1 MRRLGGRFAVAAVG
15 GAAFWVVLGLIGDAP
30 RVVPLAG
37 IVLVIAAVGGAIY
50 DALAWHGPTW
60 PAPAPAPST
69 TPGRDRHLAVYER
82 ILDSNATS
90 DVPDERLRDS
100 LRRLVDLRLEQRHG
114 LTRDDPMAADLL
126 GQDLLRLLAAPPR
139 RVSRR
144 ELDAHLRRI
153 EEL

>member
-1 MRRLGGRFAVAAVG
+1 MRRLGERLAVAAVG
-15 GAAFWVVLGLIGDAP
+15 GAAFWVVLSLIGDAP

-50 DALAWHGPTW
+50 DALTWHGPTW
-60 PAPAPAPST
+60 PAPAPAPS

-100 LRRLVDLRLEQRHG
+100 LRRLVDLRLEQRRG
-114 LTRDDPMAADLL
+114 LTRDDPTAADLL
-126 GQDLLRLLAAPPR
+126 GPDLLRLLAAPPR

>member
-1 MRRLGGRFAVAAVG
+1 MRRLGGRLAVVVVG
-15 GAAFWVVLGLIGDAP
+15 GAALWVVLSLIGDAP
-30 RVVPLAG
+30 RLVPLTG
-37 IVLVIAAVGGAIY
+37 ILLVIAAVGGAIY

-60 PAPAPAPST
+60 PVPSSAPSA
-69 TPGRDRHLAVYER
+69 PGRDRHLAVYER
-82 ILDSNATS
+82 ILESNATS
-90 DVPDERLRDS
+90 DAPDERLRDS
-100 LRRLVDLRLEQRHG
+100 LRRLVDLRLEQRRG

-126 GQDLLRLLAAPPR
+126 GPDLLRLLSAPPR